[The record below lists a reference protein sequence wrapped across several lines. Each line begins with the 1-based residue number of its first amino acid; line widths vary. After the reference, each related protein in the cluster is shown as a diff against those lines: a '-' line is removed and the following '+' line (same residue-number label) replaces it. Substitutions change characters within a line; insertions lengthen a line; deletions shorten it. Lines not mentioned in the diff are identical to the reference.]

1 MRQGDESRAIVFY
14 KSQVS
19 TKLGCVDNLTRR
31 CDKIDN
37 SHGSEYVL
45 IIVKN
50 NYEHT
55 WKIHLGPEP
64 LMVEYGSPLFIMVLR
79 GI

>member
-1 MRQGDESRAIVFY
+1 MRQGEESRAIVFY
-14 KSQVS
+14 KSQIS

-37 SHGSEYVL
+37 SRGSEYVL
-45 IIVKN
+45 IIVKKSLRTYMEN
-50 NYEHT
+50 
-55 WKIHLGPEP
+55 ILRSEP
-64 LMVEYGSPLFIMVLR
+64 LTVEYGSPLFIIVLR

>member
-1 MRQGDESRAIVFY
+1 MRQGEESRAIVFY
-14 KSQVS
+14 KSQIS
-19 TKLGCVDNLTRR
+19 IKLGCVDNLTRR

-50 NYEHT
+50 HYEHT

-64 LMVEYGSPLFIMVLR
+64 LTAEYASPLFIIALR